1 MSTGY
6 RGAAIDALRTGEP
19 EAKARAAHAMA
30 EVWRKGLREP
40 GPGTVPDRPARP
52 ARPVLTRPGDMP
64 KRRALTTRAGQ
75 IALLHAFAHIEFNA
89 IDLACDMV
97 ARFDGMPPA
106 FYGDWIGVA
115 GDEAR
120 HFQMLRRRLQELGA
134 DYGDLPAHDGL
145 WQAADD
151 TRDDLLAR
159 LAVVPLVLE
168 ARGLDVT
175 PAMIARLERA
185 GDHDSVAILEVIY
198 REEIGHVAAGSRWF
212 AHVCEQRGL
221 DPAPTWRTVVRERF
235 KGDLKP
241 PFNDTARD
249 AAGLPSAFYA
259 DLNPLPSA

>member
-1 MSTGY
+1 MSAGY
-6 RGAAIDALRTGEP
+6 RGAAIAALRTGDP
-19 EAKARAAHAMA
+19 QAKATAARAMA
-30 EVWRKGLREP
+30 EAWRDGVSEP

-52 ARPVLTRPGDMP
+52 DRPVLTRPGDMP

-75 IALLHAFAHIEFNA
+75 VALLHALAHIEFNA

-97 ARFDGMPPA
+97 ARFEGMPPD

-115 GDEAR
+115 DDEAR
-120 HFQMLRRRLQELGA
+120 HFQMLRRRLQDLEA

-175 PAMIARLERA
+175 PAMIERLKRA
-185 GDHDSVAILEVIY
+185 GDHDSIAILEVIY
-198 REEIGHVAAGSRWF
+198 REEIDHVAAGSRWF
-212 AHVCEQRGL
+212 THVCEQRGL
-221 DPAPTWRTVVRERF
+221 DPAPTWRTVVSERF

-241 PFNDTARD
+241 PFNDTARE
-249 AAGLPSAFYA
+249 AAGLPNAFYA
-259 DLNPLPSA
+259 DLSPSPSA

>member
-1 MSTGY
+1 MAAGY
-6 RGAAIDALRTGEP
+6 RSAAIATLRTGEP
-19 EAKARAAHAMA
+19 KAKAAAARAMA
-30 EVWRKGLREP
+30 EDWRNGDCEP

-52 ARPVLTRPGDMP
+52 DHPVLTRPGDMP

-75 IALLHAFAHIEFNA
+75 VALLHALAHIEFNA

-97 ARFDGMPPA
+97 ARFEGMPLA

-115 GDEAR
+115 DDEAR
-120 HFQMLRRRLQELGA
+120 HFQMLRRRLQDLEA

-151 TRDDLLAR
+151 TCDDLLAR

-175 PAMIARLERA
+175 PAMIERLERA

-198 REEIGHVAAGSRWF
+198 REEIDHVAAGSRWF

-235 KGDLKP
+235 NGDLKP
-241 PFNDTARD
+241 PFNDTARE
-249 AAGLPSAFYA
+249 AAGLPNAFYA
-259 DLNPLPSA
+259 DLSPSPSA